1 MKQIHQTAK
10 EDMEDKSNKNQCVEV
25 ENLKGNS
32 ELEEFTNLVGAQ
44 QLGHKKRSWSR
55 LVNRDIFDTN
65 MSETIMGKRKF
76 NQEEL
81 DNNEPY
87 SFVKDIAK
95 RVKYN
100 NGYLEVLTIIEP
112 SWPIS
117 KDDLDSSQIILV
129 ATKWQADRKQ

>member
-1 MKQIHQTAK
+1 M
-10 EDMEDKSNKNQCVEV
+10 
-25 ENLKGNS
+25 
-32 ELEEFTNLVGAQ
+32 
-44 QLGHKKRSWSR
+44 GHKKRSWRR

-81 DNNEPY
+81 DNIEPY
-87 SFVKDIAK
+87 SFVEDIAK
-95 RVKYN
+95 RAKSK

-117 KDDLDSSQIILV
+117 KDDLDSSQIISV
-129 ATKWQADRKQ
+129 AAKWQADRKQ